1 MQAWQVK
8 TRFTWPG
15 SRLTLILR
23 MVCGFGVPPTACAL
37 RLRTRCES
45 RRKSLPNRTNRVVL
59 WFALLAAPLAIEGC
73 GYHVAGHASQL
84 PSEWTD
90 IAIPAFKNDTTTYR
104 IEQRMTQA
112 VIREFITRT
121 KYRVVQDPR
130 SADAV
135 LHGEVLS
142 IETDPVLF
150 QATTGEVTTM
160 LVTVHTK
167 VELIDNKTE
176 KPIYKNDDMVFRD
189 EYQISTDVKSFF
201 QEEDPALDRMS
212 RDLASHLVSNV
223 LENF

>member
-1 MQAWQVK
+1 
-8 TRFTWPG
+8 
-15 SRLTLILR
+15 LR
-23 MVCGFGVPPTACAL
+23 NRANKVEGAGRAL
-37 RLRTRCES
+37 A
-45 RRKSLPNRTNRVVL
+45 L
-59 WFALLAAPLAIEGC
+59 WLAVLAAPLAAVGC
-73 GYHVAGHASQL
+73 GYHVAGHASSL

-104 IEQRMTQA
+104 IEQRMTEA

-121 KYRVVQDPR
+121 KYRVVQDPK
-130 SADAV
+130 SADGV

-160 LVTVHTK
+160 LVIVHTK
-167 VELIDNKTE
+167 VELVDNKTE
-176 KPIYKNDDMVFRD
+176 KVVYKNDDMVFRD
-189 EYQISTDVKSFF
+189 EYQIATDVQSFF

-212 RDLASHLVSNV
+212 RDLASHLVANV

>member
-1 MQAWQVK
+1 MRKKSNSAD
-8 TRFTWPG
+8 RA
-15 SRLTLILR
+15 RRTL
-23 MVCGFGVPPTACAL
+23 A
-37 RLRTRCES
+37 
-45 RRKSLPNRTNRVVL
+45 L
-59 WFALLAAPLAIEGC
+59 WFAVLVAPLTVTGC
-73 GYHVAGHASQL
+73 GYHVAGHSSQL
-84 PSEWTD
+84 PSDWRD
-90 IAIPAFKNDTTTYR
+90 IAVPAFKNDTTTYR
-104 IEQRMTQA
+104 IEQRMTEA

-121 KYRVVQDPR
+121 KYRVVQDPK

-150 QATTGEVTTM
+150 EATTGEVTTM
-160 LVTVHTK
+160 LVVVHTK

>member
-1 MQAWQVK
+1 MQ
-8 TRFTWPG
+8 
-15 SRLTLILR
+15 S
-23 MVCGFGVPPTACAL
+23 
-37 RLRTRCES
+37 RTRTFACG
-45 RRKSLPNRTNRVVL
+45 L
-59 WFALLAAPLAIEGC
+59 WLALLAAPLGLAGC

-84 PSEWTD
+84 PSEWTE

-112 VIREFITRT
+112 VIREFVTRT
-121 KYRVVQDPR
+121 KYRIVQDPAA
-130 SADAV
+130 ADAV
-135 LHGEVLS
+135 LHGEVVS

-150 QATTGEVTTM
+150 EATTGEVTTM

-167 VELIDNKTE
+167 VELIDSKTE
-176 KPIYKNDDMVFRD
+176 KPVYKNDDMIFRD

-201 QEEDPALDRMS
+201 QEENPALDRMS